1 LADLYVMPSSGEGF
15 GIVYLEAAACGVPII
30 GSRTDGS
37 QEALCDREIGQ
48 LVDPLNLEEV
58 YEAVERM
65 LLSTASR
72 RRHPKLAYFSEDM
85 FRSRFVEWMSR
96 VMDTGG
102 SAIRQ

>member
-1 LADLYVMPSSGEGF
+1 
-15 GIVYLEAAACGVPII
+15 
-30 GSRTDGS
+30 
-37 QEALCDREIGQ
+37 
-48 LVDPLNLEEV
+48 
-58 YEAVERM
+58 

-72 RRHPKLAYFSEDM
+72 RRHPKLDYFSEDM